1 MTFNIHQ
8 KVVNRYGETS
18 EEKATEYRN
27 QLFKLFVESPEGQAL
42 YDEGIS
48 SGWADAMMDYAFG
61 YIGVSPAQMS
71 PDDLREVLFDLFPR
85 KVSADA
91 EEALNII
98 RELQAFWKF
107 LQREFKLENAAA
119 CLKVLEDKKTV
130 RILKEEMSNPAN
142 FGMAKSFVMM
152 GMTRGFDIAS
162 EEGINEWMATYNA
175 ELTAGTGQR
184 VNLPP
189 LPPSTTMP
197 PLSGSWGGSSRKN
210 SDKSR
215 QKMARQSRQRNRKKK

>member
-18 EEKATEYRN
+18 EEKAKEYRN
-27 QLFKLFVESPEGQAL
+27 QLFKLFVESPEGHVL
-42 YDEGIS
+42 FDEGIS
-48 SGWADAMMDYAFG
+48 PGWADAMMDYAFG

-91 EEALNII
+91 EEAPNII

-119 CLKVLEDKKTV
+119 CLKVLEDRKTV
-130 RILKEEMSNPAN
+130 RILKDEMSNPAN

-152 GMTRGFDIAS
+152 GMARGFDMTS
-162 EEGINEWMATYNA
+162 EEDLNKWMATYNA

-184 VNLPP
+184 VPLPLP
-189 LPPSTTMP
+189 PPSTTIP
-197 PLSGSWGGSSRKN
+197 PLSGSWGGSNRKSSN
-210 SDKSR
+210 ESR
-215 QKMARQSRQRNRKKK
+215 QQMARQNRQRNRKKR